1 MQTELYGCL
10 LEGLGRFS
18 FLGYMI
24 RKKKPLSISSHAII
38 IYLSLDELLSLTLIL
53 LCVPTSIRPI
63 ITDLY
68 GFEMGGLMRI
78 ERLHQ
83 NL

>member
-1 MQTELYGCL
+1 MSSRRTWSIFIFRVYDQK
-10 LEGLGRFS
+10 R
-18 FLGYMI
+18 
-24 RKKKPLSISSHAII
+24 KKPLSISSHAII

-63 ITDLY
+63 ITDLC

>member
-1 MQTELYGCL
+1 MSSRRTWSIFIFRVYDQ
-10 LEGLGRFS
+10 
-18 FLGYMI
+18 
-24 RKKKPLSISSHAII
+24 KKKPLSISSHAI

-63 ITDLY
+63 ITDLC